1 MMSDTEELV
10 ADFLKIRKMRE
21 ELKSKFESDD
31 NELKDAMEAI
41 KTSLLALC
49 NETNTNGFKTMS
61 GTVTRQ
67 VKERYF
73 CTDWDAFKDFI
84 ETQGSIDLLERRI
97 SQKNFKEFMESR
109 KEGLP
114 LGVNAMREYDIV
126 IRKASSVSP
135 TLV

>member
-1 MMSDTEELV
+1 MSNIEELV
-10 ADFLKIRKMRE
+10 ADYLEMRRLREDLKSIFERDDG
-21 ELKSKFESDD
+21 ELK
-31 NELKDAMEAI
+31 NAMEAI
-41 KTSLLALC
+41 KVSLLAVC
-49 NETNTNGFKTMS
+49 NDTNTNGFKTMS

-84 ETQGSIDLLERRI
+84 EKEGSIDLLERRI

-109 KEGLP
+109 ENGLP

-126 IRKASSVSP
+126 VRKASSVSS

>member
-1 MMSDTEELV
+1 MSDTEELV

-84 ETQGSIDLLERRI
+84 ETEGSIDLLERRI

-109 KEGLP
+109 KDGLP

>member
-1 MMSDTEELV
+1 MMSNIEELV
-10 ADFLKIRKMRE
+10 ADYLEMRRHREDLKSIFERDDG
-21 ELKSKFESDD
+21 ELK
-31 NELKDAMEAI
+31 NAMEAI
-41 KTSLLALC
+41 KVSLLAVC
-49 NETNTNGFKTMS
+49 NDTNTNGFKTMS

-84 ETQGSIDLLERRI
+84 EKEGSIDLLERRI

-109 KEGLP
+109 ENGLP

-126 IRKASSVSP
+126 VRKASSVSS

>member
-1 MMSDTEELV
+1 MSDTEELV

-84 ETQGSIDLLERRI
+84 ETEGSIDLLERRI

>member
-1 MMSDTEELV
+1 MSNIEELV
-10 ADFLKIRKMRE
+10 ADYLKIRRSRE
-21 ELKSKFESDD
+21 DLKSKFEADD
-31 NELKDAMEAI
+31 SELKDTMESI
-41 KTSLLALC
+41 KVSLLAVC
-49 NETNTNGFKTMS
+49 NDTNTNGFKTTS

-84 ETQGSIDLLERRI
+84 EKEGSIDLLDRRI

-109 KEGLP
+109 KNGLP

-126 IRKASSVSP
+126 VRKASSVSS

>member
-1 MMSDTEELV
+1 MESIKV
-10 ADFLKIRKMRE
+10 A
-21 ELKSKFESDD
+21 
-31 NELKDAMEAI
+31 
-41 KTSLLALC
+41 LLAIC
-49 NETNTNGFKTMS
+49 NDTNTNGFKTMS

-84 ETQGSIDLLERRI
+84 EKEGSIDLLERRI

-109 KEGLP
+109 ENGLP

-126 IRKASSVSP
+126 VRKASSVSS

>member
-21 ELKSKFESDD
+21 ELKSKFESED
-31 NELKDAMEAI
+31 NDLKDAMESI
-41 KTSLLALC
+41 KEALLALC
-49 NETNTNGFKTMS
+49 NQTNTNGFKTMS

-84 ETQGSIDLLERRI
+84 ETEGSIDLLERRI
-97 SQKNFKEFMESR
+97 SQKNFKEFMEGR
-109 KEGLP
+109 KDGLP

-126 IRKASSVSP
+126 IRKASSVSS

>member
-1 MMSDTEELV
+1 MSDTEELV

>member
-1 MMSDTEELV
+1 MMSNIEELV
-10 ADFLKIRKMRE
+10 ADYLEMRRLRE
-21 ELKSKFESDD
+21 DLKSIFERDD
-31 NELKDAMEAI
+31 SELKDAMEAI
-41 KTSLLALC
+41 KVSLLAVC
-49 NETNTNGFKTMS
+49 NDTNTNGFKTTS

-84 ETQGSIDLLERRI
+84 EKEGSIDLLERRI

-109 KEGLP
+109 ENGLP
-114 LGVNAMREYDIV
+114 LGVNTMREYDIV
-126 IRKASSVSP
+126 VRKASSVSS

>member
-1 MMSDTEELV
+1 MMSNTEELV
-10 ADFLKIRKMRE
+10 ADYLQIRKMRE

-31 NELKDAMEAI
+31 NELKDAMESI
-41 KTSLLALC
+41 KEALLALC

-73 CTDWDAFKDFI
+73 CTDWDAFKEFI
-84 ETQGSIDLLERRI
+84 ESEGSVDLLERRI
-97 SQKNFKEFMESR
+97 SQKNFKEFMEGR

-126 IRKASSVSP
+126 VRKASSVSP

>member
-1 MMSDTEELV
+1 MMSNIEELV
-10 ADFLKIRKMRE
+10 ADYLEIRRSRE
-21 ELKSKFESDD
+21 DLKSKFEADD
-31 NELKDAMEAI
+31 SELKDTMESI
-41 KTSLLALC
+41 KVSLLAVC
-49 NETNTNGFKTMS
+49 NDTNTNGFKTMS

-84 ETQGSIDLLERRI
+84 EKEGSIDLLERRI

-109 KEGLP
+109 ENGLP

-126 IRKASSVSP
+126 VRKASSVSS

>member
-1 MMSDTEELV
+1 MSDTEELV

-21 ELKSKFESDD
+21 ELKSKFESED
-31 NELKDAMEAI
+31 NDLKDAMESI
-41 KTSLLALC
+41 KEALLALC
-49 NETNTNGFKTMS
+49 NQTNTNGFKTMS

-84 ETQGSIDLLERRI
+84 ETEGSIDLLERRI
-97 SQKNFKEFMESR
+97 SQKNFKEFMEGR
-109 KEGLP
+109 KDGLP

-126 IRKASSVSP
+126 IRKASSVSS

>member
-1 MMSDTEELV
+1 MMSNIEELV
-10 ADFLKIRKMRE
+10 ADYLEMRRLRE
-21 ELKSKFESDD
+21 DLKSIFERDD
-31 NELKDAMEAI
+31 GELKDAMEAI
-41 KTSLLALC
+41 KVALLAVC
-49 NETNTNGFKTMS
+49 NDTNTNGFKTTS

-84 ETQGSIDLLERRI
+84 EKEGSIDLLERRI

-109 KEGLP
+109 ENGLP

-126 IRKASSVSP
+126 VRKASSVSP

>member
-1 MMSDTEELV
+1 MSDTEELV

-31 NELKDAMEAI
+31 NELKDVMEAI

-84 ETQGSIDLLERRI
+84 ETEGSIDLLERRI

-109 KEGLP
+109 KDGLP